1 MNESCLCVGLA
12 LLVLNETKSRR
23 CLPTVIWSFS
33 APFKGRLASQSQCV
47 HCERKSDRR
56 RIVWKGSRRKS
67 EVRKNEARFSLWQSN
82 LLYSEL
88 LMVGGSPDHISRIWS
103 SCSFAFA
110 PNVDQEKEEHLVI
123 NHHSL
128 ASTITHPSPWP
139 SPNSLNIVCTTCLLP
154 NCISRK
160 IPVITGSQPRMHT
173 RHNDA
178 GAGSGEILGNCVVVM
193 IGN

>member
-1 MNESCLCVGLA
+1 MS
-12 LLVLNETKSRR
+12 
-23 CLPTVIWSFS
+23 SFCNLILFRPIQRS
-33 APFKGRLASQSQCV
+33 PG
-47 HCERKSDRR
+47 
-56 RIVWKGSRRKS
+56 KS
-67 EVRKNEARFSLWQSN
+67 EPVCSLSEKKATDGGSYERGAGEKARWEKNEARFSLWQSN

-103 SCSFAFA
+103 SCSFAFT

-128 ASTITHPSPWP
+128 ASTITHPSPWH
-139 SPNSLNIVCTTCLLP
+139 SPYSLNIVCTTCLLP